1 MARGEAVEGVVRGH
15 ENGIAVGEPEVDDR
29 ERSGR
34 GDQKQR
40 AGGREVVGDEKTG
53 DRSCSLVNAGSV
65 PVGHQVAGHRF
76 LPEEM
81 ETGRRTA
88 CASDRRAW
96 IRR

>member
-1 MARGEAVEGVVRGH
+1 M
-15 ENGIAVGEPEVDDR
+15 
-29 ERSGR
+29 
-34 GDQKQR
+34 K
-40 AGGREVVGDEKTG
+40 
-53 DRSCSLVNAGSV
+53 LVNAGSV
-65 PVGHQVAGHRF
+65 PVGHCVAGHRF